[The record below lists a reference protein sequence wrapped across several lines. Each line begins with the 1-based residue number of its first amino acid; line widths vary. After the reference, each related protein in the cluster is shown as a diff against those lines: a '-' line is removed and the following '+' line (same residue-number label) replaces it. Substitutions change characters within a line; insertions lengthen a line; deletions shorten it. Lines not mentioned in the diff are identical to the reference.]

1 MDYPHHD
8 YLDRIHQHSGGNHQ
22 NPELTSHIKEETKMP
37 YMHLIEDDCLAFDG
51 IEIHIMHTA
60 KSGMTFFVA
69 KNSDEDMII
78 FSADK
83 EEEM

>member
-1 MDYPHHD
+1 
-8 YLDRIHQHSGGNHQ
+8 
-22 NPELTSHIKEETKMP
+22 MP
-37 YMHLIEDDCLAFDG
+37 YMHLIEDDCLKFDG